1 MKLPKYFGI
10 RHGSAVIHSTG
21 TAMDGH
27 VVEGCSHIYWLKAPW
42 FLPDSRALTLYL
54 LSFFQICQRDKELMH
69 SCCFAPL
76 FVLLA
81 LIQSACILII
91 VASMAVMEV
100 LQLILSPVCGG
111 NCLGLHEEGNGGL
124 FPRSVL
130 DPVTLTK
137 IDRDTPGLAILN
149 CCLITEDVADDDED
163 EETAVKEN
171 KEKADGDEDE
181 VMAVK
186 EKKPKADAKKSE
198 SHSQTEVM
206 EMDV

>member
-1 MKLPKYFGI
+1 
-10 RHGSAVIHSTG
+10 
-21 TAMDGH
+21 
-27 VVEGCSHIYWLKAPW
+27 
-42 FLPDSRALTLYL
+42 
-54 LSFFQICQRDKELMH
+54 
-69 SCCFAPL
+69 L

-149 CCLITEDVADDDED
+149 CCLITEDVADDDDED